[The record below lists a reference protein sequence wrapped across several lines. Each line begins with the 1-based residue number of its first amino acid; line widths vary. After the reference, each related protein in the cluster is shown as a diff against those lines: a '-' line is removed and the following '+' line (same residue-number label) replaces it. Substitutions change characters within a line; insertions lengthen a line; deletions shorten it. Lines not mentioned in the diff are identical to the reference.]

1 MIFSIVS
8 VYYDAV
14 NVNDV
19 TLFWLI
25 LHRFFKDY
33 YAQTILEEVIIF
45 MYHTKKA
52 MRKMMNMDMMPDMDM
67 SSTTKV
73 FVAGAMVWFGAK
85 MLMEE
90 LMD

>member
-1 MIFSIVS
+1 
-8 VYYDAV
+8 
-14 NVNDV
+14 
-19 TLFWLI
+19 
-25 LHRFFKDY
+25 
-33 YAQTILEEVIIF
+33 

-67 SSTTKV
+67 PSATKV
-73 FVAGAMVWFGAK
+73 VIAGAMVWFGAK

>member
-1 MIFSIVS
+1 
-8 VYYDAV
+8 
-14 NVNDV
+14 
-19 TLFWLI
+19 
-25 LHRFFKDY
+25 
-33 YAQTILEEVIIF
+33 

-52 MRKMMNMDMMPDMDM
+52 MRKMMNMDVMPDMDM
-67 SSTTKV
+67 PSTAKV